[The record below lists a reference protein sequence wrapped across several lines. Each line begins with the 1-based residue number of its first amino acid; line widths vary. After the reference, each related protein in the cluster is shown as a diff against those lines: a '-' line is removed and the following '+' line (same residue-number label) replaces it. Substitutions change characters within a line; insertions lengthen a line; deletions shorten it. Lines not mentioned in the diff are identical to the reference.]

1 MDTWETLDFRL
12 VMTVLGMGIVFL
24 VLIVPT
30 QMSGLFERFFGAR
43 KSQASK
49 EKKGGPQDTARE
61 REASAPKPPPAPA
74 APAAPTAPQQA
85 APAPQPAAAASPVR
99 PAVVAAVM
107 AAVSAYL
114 QAEALALEPP
124 VRRLPDDLSFW
135 GRAAR
140 LEQMMSRRL

>member
-1 MDTWETLDFRL
+1 MDTWEKLDIGL

-24 VLIVPT
+24 VLIFL
-30 QMSGLFERFFGAR
+30 SSLLGFFERLFGTRRTSAALAAEEQKPAAPAAHEEKPLPPPR
-43 KSQASK
+43 PPSK
-49 EKKGGPQDTARE
+49 
-61 REASAPKPPPAPA
+61 SAPEPAP
-74 APAAPTAPQQA
+74 APAAPTAL
-85 APAPQPAAAASPVR
+85 R

-124 VRRLPDDLSFW
+124 VKRLPDDLSFW

-140 LEQMMSRRL
+140 LDQMMARRL

>member
-1 MDTWETLDFRL
+1 MDTWEKLDIGL

-24 VLIVPT
+24 VLIFL
-30 QMSGLFERFFGAR
+30 SSLLGFFERLFGTRRSPAA
-43 KSQASK
+43 Q
-49 EKKGGPQDTARE
+49 E
-61 REASAPKPPPAPA
+61 PKPA
-74 APAAPTAPQQA
+74 APAAAEEKPPPLPRPPSK
-85 APAPQPAAAASPVR
+85 PAPEPAPAAAAPAALR

-124 VRRLPDDLSFW
+124 VKRLPDDLSFW

-140 LEQMMSRRL
+140 LDQMMARRL